1 MWERERER
9 ERDLGVG
16 GYREKLI
23 KLEEKGEIFR
33 IKFKRLPWLDELVVW
48 RGSLSFKSIFIL
60 DYWWGIENPQIVKFR
75 VICILWMKLW
85 NDVNY

>member
-1 MWERERER
+1 MCVCVCVCVRERER

-23 KLEEKGEIFR
+23 KLEERGKSLELNLKASLIG
-33 IKFKRLPWLDELVVW
+33 RLVMG

-60 DYWWGIENPQIVKFR
+60 DY
-75 VICILWMKLW
+75 
-85 NDVNY
+85 